1 MPAKKKI
8 LLVEDDHN
16 FGLIL
21 RDYLTLHSYEITL
34 AKNGIEG
41 LEKFKKHKY
50 DLCILDVMMPFKD
63 GFSLATDIRSINEEI
78 PIIFLTAK
86 SLKEDVIKGF
96 KIGADDYLIKPF
108 DSEILLFKIKSIF
121 KRKMNVNKES
131 ADKIDYVF
139 SSYRYNSKFREL
151 QYKSD
156 SPITLSP
163 KEGKLLTLLLDNIN
177 DLTTREEAL
186 IKIWNDDNYFT
197 SRSMDVYVT
206 KIRKYLSKDSKI
218 KIENIHG
225 KGSSSQYNL
234 GSWMIF

>member
-63 GFSLATDIRSINEEI
+63 GFSLASDIRSINEEI

-225 KGSSSQYNL
+225 KGFKFSV
-234 GSWMIF
+234 

>member
-8 LLVEDDHN
+8 LLVEDDNN
-16 FGLIL
+16 FGSIL
-21 RDYLTLHSYEITL
+21 RDYLTLHSYETTL

-41 LEKFKKHKY
+41 LEKFRKHNY

-63 GFSLATDIRSINEEI
+63 GFSLASDIRSINDEV
-78 PIIFLTAK
+78 PLIFLTAK

-121 KRKMNVNKES
+121 KRKISLKKATDNKV
-131 ADKIDYVF
+131 DYIF
-139 SSYRYNSKFREL
+139 SSFRYNSKFREL
-151 QYKSD
+151 QFKND
-156 SPITLSP
+156 KPVTLSP
-163 KEGKLLTLLLDNIN
+163 KEGKLLTLLLDNMN

-186 IKIWNDDNYFT
+186 VKIWNDDNYFT

-206 KIRKYLSKDSKI
+206 KIRKYLSKDPKI

-225 KGSSSQYNL
+225 KGFKFS
-234 GSWMIF
+234 I

>member
-1 MPAKKKI
+1 MASKKKI
-8 LLVEDDHN
+8 LLVEDDNN
-16 FGLIL
+16 FGSIL
-21 RDYLTLHSYEITL
+21 RDYLTLHSYETTL

-41 LEKFKKHKY
+41 LEKFRKHNY

-63 GFSLATDIRSINEEI
+63 GFSLASDIRAINDEV
-78 PIIFLTAK
+78 PLIFLTAK

-121 KRKMNVNKES
+121 KRKISLKKATDNKV
-131 ADKIDYVF
+131 DYIF
-139 SSYRYNSKFREL
+139 SSFRYNSKFREL
-151 QYKSD
+151 QFKND
-156 SPITLSP
+156 KPVTLSP
-163 KEGKLLTLLLDNIN
+163 KEGKLLTLLLDNMN

-186 IKIWNDDNYFT
+186 VKIWNDDNYFT

-206 KIRKYLSKDSKI
+206 KIRKYLSKDPKI

-225 KGSSSQYNL
+225 KGFKFS
-234 GSWMIF
+234 I

>member
-1 MPAKKKI
+1 MPTKKKI
-8 LLVEDDHN
+8 LLVEDDNN
-16 FGLIL
+16 FGSIL
-21 RDYLTLHSYEITL
+21 RDYLTLHSYETTL

-41 LEKFKKHKY
+41 LEKFRKHNY

-63 GFSLATDIRSINEEI
+63 GFSLASDIRAINDEV
-78 PIIFLTAK
+78 PLIFLTAK

-121 KRKMNVNKES
+121 KRKISLKKASDNKV
-131 ADKIDYVF
+131 DYIF
-139 SSYRYNSKFREL
+139 SSFRYNSKFREL
-151 QYKSD
+151 QFKND
-156 SPITLSP
+156 KPVTLSP
-163 KEGKLLTLLLDNIN
+163 KEGKLLTLLLDNMN

-186 IKIWNDDNYFT
+186 VKIWNDDNYFT

-206 KIRKYLSKDSKI
+206 KIRKYLNKDPKI

-225 KGSSSQYNL
+225 KGFKFS
-234 GSWMIF
+234 I

>member
-16 FGLIL
+16 FGSIL
-21 RDYLTLHSYEITL
+21 RDYLTLHSYETTL

-41 LEKFKKHKY
+41 LEKFRKYNY

-63 GFSLATDIRSINEEI
+63 GFSLASDIRSINEEV
-78 PIIFLTAK
+78 PLIFLTAK

-121 KRKMNVNKES
+121 KRKISLKK
-131 ADKIDYVF
+131 ATDKKVDYIF
-139 SSYRYNSKFREL
+139 SSFRYNSKFREL
-151 QYKSD
+151 QFKNEK
-156 SPITLSP
+156 PNTLSP
-163 KEGKLLTLLLDNIN
+163 KEGKLLTLLLDNMN

-186 IKIWNDDNYFT
+186 VKIWNDDNYFT

-206 KIRKYLSKDSKI
+206 KIRKYLSKDPKI

-225 KGSSSQYNL
+225 KGFKFS
-234 GSWMIF
+234 I

>member
-1 MPAKKKI
+1 MPSKKKI
-8 LLVEDDHN
+8 LLVEDDNN
-16 FGLIL
+16 FGSIL
-21 RDYLTLHSYEITL
+21 RDYLTLHSYETTL

-41 LEKFKKHKY
+41 LEKFRKYNY

-63 GFSLATDIRSINEEI
+63 GFSLASDIRSINEEV
-78 PIIFLTAK
+78 PLIFLTAK

-121 KRKMNVNKES
+121 KRKISLKKATDNKV
-131 ADKIDYVF
+131 DYIF
-139 SSYRYNSKFREL
+139 SSFRYNSKFREL
-151 QYKSD
+151 QFKND
-156 SPITLSP
+156 KPVTLSP
-163 KEGKLLTLLLDNIN
+163 KEGKLLTLLLDNMN

-186 IKIWNDDNYFT
+186 VKIWNDDNYFT

-206 KIRKYLSKDSKI
+206 KIRKYLSKDPKI

-225 KGSSSQYNL
+225 KGFKFS
-234 GSWMIF
+234 I

>member
-1 MPAKKKI
+1 MPSKKKI
-8 LLVEDDHN
+8 LLVEDDNN
-16 FGLIL
+16 FGSIL
-21 RDYLTLHSYEITL
+21 RDYLTLHSYETTL

-41 LEKFKKHKY
+41 LEKFRKHNY

-63 GFSLATDIRSINEEI
+63 GFSLASDIRAINDEV
-78 PIIFLTAK
+78 PLIFLTAK

-121 KRKMNVNKES
+121 KRKISLKKASDNKV
-131 ADKIDYVF
+131 DYIF
-139 SSYRYNSKFREL
+139 SSFRYNSKFREL
-151 QYKSD
+151 QFKND
-156 SPITLSP
+156 KPVTLSP
-163 KEGKLLTLLLDNIN
+163 KEGKLLTLLLDNMN

-186 IKIWNDDNYFT
+186 VKIWNDDNYFT

-206 KIRKYLSKDSKI
+206 KIRKYLSKDPKI

-225 KGSSSQYNL
+225 KGFKFS
-234 GSWMIF
+234 I

>member
-1 MPAKKKI
+1 MPTKKKI
-8 LLVEDDHN
+8 LLVEDDNN
-16 FGLIL
+16 FGSIL
-21 RDYLTLHSYEITL
+21 RDYLTLHSYETTL

-41 LEKFKKHKY
+41 LEKFRKHNY

-63 GFSLATDIRSINEEI
+63 GFSLASDIRAINDEV
-78 PIIFLTAK
+78 PLIFLTAK

-121 KRKMNVNKES
+121 KRKISLKKTTDNKV
-131 ADKIDYVF
+131 DYIF
-139 SSYRYNSKFREL
+139 SSFRYNSKFREL
-151 QYKSD
+151 QFKND
-156 SPITLSP
+156 KPVTLSP
-163 KEGKLLTLLLDNIN
+163 KEGKLLTLLLDNMN

-186 IKIWNDDNYFT
+186 VKIWNDDNYFT

-206 KIRKYLSKDSKI
+206 KIRKYLSKDPKI

-225 KGSSSQYNL
+225 KGFKFS
-234 GSWMIF
+234 I

>member
-1 MPAKKKI
+1 MPSKKKI
-8 LLVEDDHN
+8 LLVEDDNN
-16 FGLIL
+16 FGSIL
-21 RDYLTLHSYEITL
+21 RDYLTLHSYETTL

-41 LEKFKKHKY
+41 LEKFRKYNY

-63 GFSLATDIRSINEEI
+63 GFSLASDIRSINDEV
-78 PIIFLTAK
+78 PLIFLTAK

-121 KRKMNVNKES
+121 KRKISLKKVSDAKV
-131 ADKIDYVF
+131 DYIF
-139 SSYRYNSKFREL
+139 SSFRYNSKFREL
-151 QYKSD
+151 QFKND
-156 SPITLSP
+156 KPITLSP

-186 IKIWNDDNYFT
+186 VKIWNDDNYFT

-206 KIRKYLSKDSKI
+206 KIRKYLSKDPKI

-225 KGSSSQYNL
+225 KGFKFS
-234 GSWMIF
+234 I

>member
-1 MPAKKKI
+1 MPKKKKI

-16 FGLIL
+16 FGSIL
-21 RDYLTLHSYEITL
+21 RDYLKLHSYEITL

-41 LEKFKKHKY
+41 LEKFKRYNY

-63 GFSLATDIRSINEEI
+63 GFSLASDIRSINQEL
-78 PIIFLTAK
+78 PLIFLTAK

-121 KRKMNVNKES
+121 KRKISLKRGTDNKV
-131 ADKIDYVF
+131 DYIF

-151 QYKSD
+151 QFKND
-156 SPITLSP
+156 KPISLSP
-163 KEGKLLTLLLDNIN
+163 KEGKLLTLLLDNMN

-186 IKIWNDDNYFT
+186 VKIWNDDNYFT

-206 KIRKYLSKDSKI
+206 KIRKYLGKDPKI

-225 KGSSSQYNL
+225 KGFKFS
-234 GSWMIF
+234 I

>member
-41 LEKFKKHKY
+41 LEKFKKHTY

-225 KGSSSQYNL
+225 KGFKFSV
-234 GSWMIF
+234 

>member
-1 MPAKKKI
+1 MPSKKKI
-8 LLVEDDHN
+8 LLVEDDNN
-16 FGLIL
+16 FGSIL
-21 RDYLTLHSYEITL
+21 RDYLTLHSYETTL

-41 LEKFKKHKY
+41 LEKFRKHNY

-63 GFSLATDIRSINEEI
+63 GFSLASDIRAINDEV
-78 PIIFLTAK
+78 PLIFLTAK

-121 KRKMNVNKES
+121 KRKIPLRKATDN
-131 ADKIDYVF
+131 KIDYIF
-139 SSYRYNSKFREL
+139 SSFRYNSKFREL
-151 QYKSD
+151 QFKND
-156 SPITLSP
+156 KPVTLSP
-163 KEGKLLTLLLDNIN
+163 KEGKLLTLLLDNMN

-186 IKIWNDDNYFT
+186 VKIWNDDNYFT

-206 KIRKYLSKDSKI
+206 KIRKYLSKDPKI

-225 KGSSSQYNL
+225 KGFKFS
-234 GSWMIF
+234 I

>member
-8 LLVEDDHN
+8 LLVEDDKN

-21 RDYLTLHSYEITL
+21 RDYLTLHSYETTL

-41 LEKFKKHKY
+41 LEKFRKYNY

-63 GFSLATDIRSINEEI
+63 GFSLASDIRSINEEV
-78 PIIFLTAK
+78 PLIFLTAK
-86 SLKEDVIKGF
+86 SLKDDVIKGF

-121 KRKMNVNKES
+121 KRKISLKKASDNKV
-131 ADKIDYVF
+131 DYIF
-139 SSYRYNSKFREL
+139 SSFRYNSKFREL
-151 QYKSD
+151 QFKND
-156 SPITLSP
+156 KPVTLSP
-163 KEGKLLTLLLDNIN
+163 KEGKLLTLLLNNMN

-186 IKIWNDDNYFT
+186 VKIWNDDNYFT

-206 KIRKYLSKDSKI
+206 KIRKYLSKDPKI

-225 KGSSSQYNL
+225 KGFKFS
-234 GSWMIF
+234 I

>member
-21 RDYLTLHSYEITL
+21 RDYLTLHSYDTTL

-121 KRKMNVNKES
+121 RRKMNVNKES

-225 KGSSSQYNL
+225 KGFKFSV
-234 GSWMIF
+234 

>member
-1 MPAKKKI
+1 MPSKKNI
-8 LLVEDDHN
+8 LLVEDDNN
-16 FGLIL
+16 FGSIL
-21 RDYLTLHSYEITL
+21 RDYLTLHSYETTL

-41 LEKFKKHKY
+41 LEKFRKRNY

-63 GFSLATDIRSINEEI
+63 GFSLASDIRSINDEV
-78 PIIFLTAK
+78 PLIFLTAK

-121 KRKMNVNKES
+121 KRKISLKKATDN
-131 ADKIDYVF
+131 KIDYIF
-139 SSYRYNSKFREL
+139 SSFRYNSKFREL
-151 QYKSD
+151 QFKND
-156 SPITLSP
+156 KPVTLSP
-163 KEGKLLTLLLDNIN
+163 KEGKLLTLLLDNMN

-186 IKIWNDDNYFT
+186 VKIWNDDNYFT

-206 KIRKYLSKDSKI
+206 KIRKYLSKDPKI

-225 KGSSSQYNL
+225 KGFKFS
-234 GSWMIF
+234 I

>member
-1 MPAKKKI
+1 MPTKKKI
-8 LLVEDDHN
+8 LLVEDDNN
-16 FGLIL
+16 FGSIL
-21 RDYLTLHSYEITL
+21 RDYLTLHSYETTL

-41 LEKFKKHKY
+41 LEKFRKHNY

-63 GFSLATDIRSINEEI
+63 GFSLASDIRAINDEV
-78 PIIFLTAK
+78 PLIFLTAK

-121 KRKMNVNKES
+121 KRKISLKK
-131 ADKIDYVF
+131 ATDKKVDYIF
-139 SSYRYNSKFREL
+139 SSFRYNSKFREL
-151 QYKSD
+151 QFKNEK
-156 SPITLSP
+156 PNTLSP
-163 KEGKLLTLLLDNIN
+163 KEGKLLTLLLDNMN

-186 IKIWNDDNYFT
+186 VKIWNDDNYFT

-206 KIRKYLSKDSKI
+206 KIRKYLSKDPKI

-225 KGSSSQYNL
+225 KGFKFS
-234 GSWMIF
+234 I

>member
-1 MPAKKKI
+1 MPSKKKI

-16 FGLIL
+16 FGSIL
-21 RDYLTLHSYEITL
+21 RDYLTLHSYETTL

-41 LEKFKKHKY
+41 LEKFRKHNY

-63 GFSLATDIRSINEEI
+63 GFSLASDIRTINDEV
-78 PIIFLTAK
+78 PLIFLTAK

-96 KIGADDYLIKPF
+96 KIGAEDYLIKPF

-121 KRKMNVNKES
+121 KRKISLKKATDNKV
-131 ADKIDYVF
+131 DYIF
-139 SSYRYNSKFREL
+139 SSFRYNSKFREL
-151 QYKSD
+151 QFKND
-156 SPITLSP
+156 KPVTLSP
-163 KEGKLLTLLLDNIN
+163 KEGKLLTLLLDNMN

-186 IKIWNDDNYFT
+186 VKIWNDDNYFT

-206 KIRKYLSKDSKI
+206 KIRKYLSKDPKI

-225 KGSSSQYNL
+225 KGFKFS
-234 GSWMIF
+234 I

>member
-1 MPAKKKI
+1 MPSKKKI
-8 LLVEDDHN
+8 LLVEDDNN
-16 FGLIL
+16 FGSIL
-21 RDYLTLHSYEITL
+21 RDYLTLHSYETTL

-41 LEKFKKHKY
+41 LEKFRKHNY

-63 GFSLATDIRSINEEI
+63 GFSLASDIRAINDEV
-78 PIIFLTAK
+78 PLIFLTAK

-121 KRKMNVNKES
+121 KRKISLKKATDNKV
-131 ADKIDYVF
+131 DYIF
-139 SSYRYNSKFREL
+139 SSFRYNSKFREL
-151 QYKSD
+151 QFKND
-156 SPITLSP
+156 KPVTLSP
-163 KEGKLLTLLLDNIN
+163 KEGKLLTLLLNNMN

-186 IKIWNDDNYFT
+186 VKIWNDDNYFT

-206 KIRKYLSKDSKI
+206 KIRKYLSKDPKI

-225 KGSSSQYNL
+225 KGFKFS
-234 GSWMIF
+234 I

>member
-1 MPAKKKI
+1 MPSKKKI
-8 LLVEDDHN
+8 LLVEDDNN
-16 FGLIL
+16 FVSIL
-21 RDYLTLHSYEITL
+21 RDYLTLHSYETTL

-41 LEKFKKHKY
+41 LEKFRKHNY

-63 GFSLATDIRSINEEI
+63 GFSLASDIRSINDEV
-78 PIIFLTAK
+78 PLIFLTAK

-121 KRKMNVNKES
+121 KRKISLKKANDNKV
-131 ADKIDYVF
+131 DYIF
-139 SSYRYNSKFREL
+139 SSFRYNSKFREL
-151 QYKSD
+151 QFKND
-156 SPITLSP
+156 KPVTLSP
-163 KEGKLLTLLLDNIN
+163 KEGKLLTLLLDNMN

-186 IKIWNDDNYFT
+186 VKIWNDDNYFT

-206 KIRKYLSKDSKI
+206 KIRKYLSKDPKI

-225 KGSSSQYNL
+225 KGFKFS
-234 GSWMIF
+234 I

>member
-1 MPAKKKI
+1 MPTKKKI
-8 LLVEDDHN
+8 LLVEDDNN
-16 FGLIL
+16 FGSIL

-41 LEKFKKHKY
+41 LEKFKKHNY
-50 DLCILDVMMPFKD
+50 DICILDVMMPFKD
-63 GFSLATDIRSINEEI
+63 GFSLASDIRSINEEV
-78 PIIFLTAK
+78 PLIFLTAK

-121 KRKMNVNKES
+121 KRKISLKKATDNKV
-131 ADKIDYVF
+131 DYIF
-139 SSYRYNSKFREL
+139 SSFRYNSKFREL
-151 QYKSD
+151 QFKND
-156 SPITLSP
+156 KPVTLSP
-163 KEGKLLTLLLDNIN
+163 KEGKLLTLLLDNMN

-186 IKIWNDDNYFT
+186 VKIWNDDNYFT

-206 KIRKYLSKDSKI
+206 KIRKYLSKDPKI

-225 KGSSSQYNL
+225 KGFKFS
-234 GSWMIF
+234 I

>member
-50 DLCILDVMMPFKD
+50 DLCIVDVMMPFKD

-225 KGSSSQYNL
+225 KGFKFSV
-234 GSWMIF
+234 